1 MNKLAYLGFGLLLTG
16 CGSDSDPIT
25 PPAPVSKQ
33 IKTLEVFELG
43 AESKLTKTKQYQFS
57 YTNNRL
63 SQVTIIQGFGESQRS
78 NRVLCQYQG
87 QSAGQLDPSLTTRLP
102 AGWKNTVSGQ
112 ILGNLL
118 GFDQR
123 GYSLCAFDLQN
134 AALMTETEYLDTASK
149 TEPLFEYTWRHTKN
163 STQDES
169 GFTPKVSLDPDG
181 DGPLLP
187 SDCTTTTCDLSF
199 FGLNAMTTSYVQL
212 NDRMLAD
219 TINNLL
225 YVYEFENQNIKQV
238 TEYRYADTDPVT
250 ASRQLDQLTQIS
262 QQRYRYTQNQVQIC
276 SNRSQTV
283 TYYDQQRMV
292 ERLSLSAGDDAKA
305 CTADDVVVLQEKF
318 SY

>member
-16 CGSDSDPIT
+16 CGSDSDPIA

-43 AESKLTKTKQYQFS
+43 TDSKLTKTKQYQFS

-63 SQVTIIQGFGESQRS
+63 SQVQTTRGSGEDQQLG
-78 NRVLCQYQG
+78 RVLCQYQG
-87 QSAGQLDPSLTTRLP
+87 QSAGQLDPIKTTRLP
-102 AGWKNTVSGQ
+102 VMGVSSE
-112 ILGNLL
+112 IIAILL

-123 GYSLCAFDLQN
+123 AISLCAFDLQN
-134 AALMTETEYLDTASK
+134 SAIMIETEYLDKISK
-149 TEPLFEYTWRHTKN
+149 TVPLFEYTWTHTKN

-169 GFTPKVSLDPDG
+169 GFTTKTSVDENGNLQPSSECASSACDK
-181 DGPLLP
+181 LL
-187 SDCTTTTCDLSF
+187 F
-199 FGLNAMTTSYVQL
+199 FNNMTTRYVQS

-262 QQRYRYTQNQVQIC
+262 QQRYQYTQNQVQIC
-276 SNRSQTV
+276 SEGSQTV
-283 TYYDQQRMV
+283 MYYDQQRMV
-292 ERLSLSAGDDAKA
+292 ERLSLSAGDDAKS
-305 CTADDVVVLQEKF
+305 CTADDVVVRQEKF

>member
-16 CGSDSDPIT
+16 CGSDSDPVT
-25 PPAPVSKQ
+25 PAAAVSTQ

-63 SQVTIIQGFGESQRS
+63 SQVQTTRGSGEDQRLG
-78 NRVLCQYQG
+78 RVLCQYQG
-87 QSAGQLDPSLTTRLP
+87 ESTDLLDSTRTTVLPNGWQTNPLGQTLGALLDL
-102 AGWKNTVSGQ
+102 
-112 ILGNLL
+112 
-118 GFDQR
+118 DYR
-123 GYSLCAFDLQN
+123 GYSLCAFDMQN
-134 AALMTETEYLDTASK
+134 AAVMIETEYLDGLDKPA
-149 TEPLFEYTWRHTKN
+149 PVFEYTWAHTKN
-163 STQDES
+163 STQSEA
-169 GFTPKVSLDPDG
+169 GFTTRTSLLSDG
-181 DGPLLP
+181 NELSSPPQCNDSACDNLL
-187 SDCTTTTCDLSF
+187 
-199 FGLNAMTTSYVQL
+199 FGLNRMITRYVQL

-262 QQRYRYTQNQVQIC
+262 QQRYQYTPNQLQIC
-276 SNRSQTV
+276 STSSQTL

-305 CTADDVVVLQEKF
+305 CTADDVVMRQEKF